1 MSSSQATVPSQAAP
15 VTPPPRPHPLRDRNF
30 QKFWAGAFISLFG
43 DQFYLV
49 ALPWL
54 VLYLTGSKLIDLM
67 QR

>member
-1 MSSSQATVPSQAAP
+1 
-15 VTPPPRPHPLRDRNF
+15 LRDRNF

-54 VLYLTGSKLIDLM
+54 VLDLTKSTLALGSII
-67 QR
+67 